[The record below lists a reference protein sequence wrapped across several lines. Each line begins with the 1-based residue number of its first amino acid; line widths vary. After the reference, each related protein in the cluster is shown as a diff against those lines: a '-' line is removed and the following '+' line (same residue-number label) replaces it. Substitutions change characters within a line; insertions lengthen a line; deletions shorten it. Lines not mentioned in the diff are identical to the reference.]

1 MSLQKHPSADNTYE
15 TERLILRPMS
25 VEDRDFIF
33 DLYNRPKFIQYIG
46 NRNVNTIEDAENYI
60 LNRFVPQIER
70 LGYGNYL
77 LVTKEVTKK

>member
-25 VEDRDFIF
+25 GEDKDFIF
-33 DLYNRPKFIQYIG
+33 ELYNRPKFVQYIG
-46 NRNVNTIEDAENYI
+46 NRNVNSTEDAENYI
-60 LNRFVPQIER
+60 LNRFAPQIER

-77 LVTKEVTKK
+77 LVTKDSNEK